1 MRLIC
6 YNILYIFKLI
16 VFYIFYAIN
25 IIIFFFVFKFIIINK
40 KIYRYLMENFLNLY
54 LYNYYFYKIRKKLI
68 L

>member
-40 KIYRYLMENFLNLY
+40 KICIFKLSKNNIYFIYFQKLYLM
-54 LYNYYFYKIRKKLI
+54 YFYF
-68 L
+68 